1 MEWSINNTT
10 TINKDDDINKFIKLD
25 DLINNNIIKE
35 TIGIIHLDVEGMEH
49 KQYKVVLKQL
59 KNINHIYL
67 LKIILRQD
75 KMKMVKIIV

>member
-49 KQYKVVLKQL
+49 KQYKVVLKQ
-59 KNINHIYL
+59 
-67 LKIILRQD
+67 
-75 KMKMVKIIV
+75 

>member
-1 MEWSINNTT
+1 VEWSINNTT